1 MKKKLLIIFA
11 GLVVICGL
19 ELVGIKASYVDE
31 IQQYLKVVIATFLA
45 SDSTTDILKAIKEMI
60 ATKNDVSNK

>member
-31 IQQYLKVVIATFLA
+31 TQQYLKVVIATFLA